1 MDIELDWFHRNV
13 KSMNDS
19 DIELFARDYF
29 LKCMPKGHVEIMG
42 IPDTKTCMDW
52 LLTDYGLYLLNKV
65 ERGNVGC

>member
-1 MDIELDWFHRNV
+1 MDIELDWFHQNV
-13 KSMNDS
+13 KMMNDN

-29 LKCMPKGHVEIMG
+29 LKCMPKGHIELLG

-65 ERGNVGC
+65 MFEGGI